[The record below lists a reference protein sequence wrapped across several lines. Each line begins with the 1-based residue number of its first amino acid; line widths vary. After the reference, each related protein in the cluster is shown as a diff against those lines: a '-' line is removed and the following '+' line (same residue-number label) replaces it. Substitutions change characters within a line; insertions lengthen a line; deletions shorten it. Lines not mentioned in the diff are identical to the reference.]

1 MDRRQRPTPLI
12 SRYTLVGG
20 RRRERRRREDPG
32 FFYVDRIE
40 ASLAVILGLTFIFH
54 ILDAWLTLGHLARGG
69 SELNPLMD
77 ALLQIDP
84 RLFLVVKLTLAGV
97 GLFILG
103 LHQNFP
109 YARRAAACLFL
120 LFLAL
125 VGYHVFLLT
134 LS

>member
-1 MDRRQRPTPLI
+1 MDRRRRPTPLV

-32 FFYVDRIE
+32 FFYVDRIRIG
-40 ASLAVILGLTFIFH
+40 LAVILSLTFVFH
-54 ILDAWLTLGHLARGG
+54 ILDAWLTLGHVARGG

-77 ALLQIDP
+77 ALLRIDP
-84 RLFLVVKLTLAGV
+84 GLFLVVKLSLAGV

-109 YARRAAACLFL
+109 YAKHAATSLFL
-120 LFLAL
+120 VFLCL
-125 VGYHVFLLT
+125 VGYHIYLLG
-134 LS
+134 LN